1 MILREG
7 RVFLDITEIHTGKG
21 PGKKSGIYYSKMQT
35 ITRDL
40 TVVILKNYFSK
51 SFNALDLL
59 AGSGVRGF
67 RIEKECNANV
77 TINEKNPFARK
88 FILRN
93 KELNNSNAEI
103 TDYDAEICF
112 PKKKFDYIDIDPF
125 GSPVPFI
132 DLALK
137 SIKNNGMIGITAT
150 DLPNLAGTNRRKSLM
165 LYHAEPKRNF
175 LKHEI
180 GVRILWKYVAEKCM
194 EYELLMD
201 PILTYF
207 GGYYYRIFF
216 RVEKGS
222 KKSFTMLEKIQEIY
236 DLQNQKTG
244 PIWIGKIH
252 ENEFLKKLIVDD
264 YLENKEKIEEII
276 RHANLENILFF
287 YSLEE
292 ISKKAGRNIPKID
305 NFIKI
310 INDMGYEASRTQF
323 HPLGIKTLMPYQKI
337 ISLFRM
343 KDL

>member
-1 MILREG
+1 MIVKEG
-7 RVFLDITEIHTGKG
+7 LVFLDIPEVHAGKG
-21 PGKKSGIYYSKMQT
+21 PGKKCGIYYSKMQT

-51 SFNALDLL
+51 NFNALDLL

-112 PKKKFDYIDIDPF
+112 PKKKFDYIDIDPY

-137 SIKNNGMIGITAT
+137 SIRNNGIIGITAT
-150 DLPNLAGTNRRKSLM
+150 DLPNLAGTNRKKSLM
-165 LYHAEPKRNF
+165 LYHSETKRNF

-180 GVRILWKYVAEKCM
+180 GIRILWKYVAEKCM
-194 EYELLMD
+194 EYELFMD
-201 PILTYF
+201 PIMTYF

-236 DLQNQKTG
+236 DLGNKKIG
-244 PIWIGKIH
+244 PLWIGKLH
-252 ENEFLKKLIVDD
+252 NDSFLKKLKVDD
-264 YLENKEKIEEII
+264 YIEKKESIENLIKMSKLEN
-276 RHANLENILFF
+276 NLFF

-292 ISKKAGRNIPKID
+292 ISKRSGRNIPKID

-310 INDMGYEASRTQF
+310 INEEGYEASRTQF
-323 HPLGIKTLMPYQKI
+323 HPLGIKTKMPYKKI
-337 ISLFRM
+337 LSVFRM